1 MATTTE
7 IANFALS
14 HLGETRI
21 TDIAQGVESARVCNL
36 WFDTARRAALRSA
49 NWTCA
54 SKRASLAP
62 LADAPTYGFELQY
75 LLPGDFL
82 RMIRVRR
89 AIDGREFVVEG
100 DKLLTNIEAPLE
112 FKYVFNETDTSK
124 FSPDLI
130 VVFSYWLAHFVSGK
144 LAPAQVEKFRQYA
157 IQAAAAAKDVDTSGS
172 SAIPL
177 APGSWARGQVGGRD
191 PSTWGA

>member
-7 IANFALS
+7 IANFALT

-21 TDIAQGVESARVCNL
+21 LSLDQENEAARVCKL
-36 WFDTARRAALRSA
+36 WFGVARKAALRSA

-54 SKRASLAP
+54 SKRVALAP
-62 LADAPTYGFELQY
+62 LVDAPAYGFELQY
-75 LLPGDFL
+75 ELPGDFIRL
-82 RMIRVRR
+82 VRVRR
-89 AIDGREFVVEG
+89 AADGREFVIEG
-100 DKLLTNIEAPLE
+100 QRLLTNIVAPLE
-112 FKYVFNETDTSK
+112 FKYVFDEEDTSK
-124 FSPDLI
+124 FSPDLVI
-130 VVFSYWLAHFVSGK
+130 VLSYWLAHFISGK
-144 LAPAQVEKFRQYA
+144 LAPAQVEKFRLYA
-157 IQAAAAAKDVDTSGS
+157 VQAATAAKDVDTSGS